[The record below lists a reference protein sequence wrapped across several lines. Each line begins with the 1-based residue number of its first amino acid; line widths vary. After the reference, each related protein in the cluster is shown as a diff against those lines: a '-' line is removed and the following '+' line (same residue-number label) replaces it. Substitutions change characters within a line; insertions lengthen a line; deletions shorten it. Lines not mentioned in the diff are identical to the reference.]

1 MNIAYCI
8 SAYKDPQ
15 QLRKLILTLNTDSSF
30 FFVHIDKRVKNISE
44 FETIKKDCPHLKICK
59 QRFFV
64 QWGGWNQVKYQEL
77 FLKEALEF
85 PIRIDRILILTG
97 MDYPLWSND
106 RIHHYFEQNPEIIM
120 MKGINLT
127 RLQKPSPMSNL
138 LRIKH
143 IGRDWPIKSNLLWK
157 IETKLFRVIATI
169 LPFRRKNFLV
179 INNEQWDIWQAS
191 GYFSVNRE
199 QAEYILQTL
208 KKSAIIQYFRFCF
221 VPEEMTIPTIIF
233 NSKYKK
239 NAQILSDTVYKGLTT
254 LAALHIFEYGK
265 TIKIYTENDFQ
276 VLTQSGK
283 MFARKLCTG
292 HSEKLIELLNKHFNA
307 PQQYENEK

>member
-15 QLRKLILTLNTDSSF
+15 QLKKLILALDTDSSF

-44 FETIKKDCPHLKICK
+44 FEAIKKDCRHLKICK

-143 IGRDWPIKSNLLWK
+143 IGRDWAIKLNLLWK
-157 IETKLFRVIATI
+157 VETKLFRIIATI

-208 KKSAIIQYFRFCF
+208 KESAIIQYFKFCF

-239 NAQILSDTVYKGLTT
+239 NAQALPDTIYRGLTT

-265 TIKIYTENDFQ
+265 AIKIYTENDFQ
-276 VLTQSGK
+276 TITQSGK

-292 HSEKLIELLNKHFNA
+292 YSEKLIELLNKYLNA
-307 PQQYENEK
+307 PQ